1 MITHVL
7 LDIYESVQGEYERL
21 PVRERPDELLWN
33 MVDGLVLDLH
43 MIKHGYASEGYAKHL
58 DRELKRLCADEGV
71 VKRLRELM
79 F

>member
-1 MITHVL
+1 MITHAL
-7 LDIYESVQGEYERL
+7 LDTYESVQGEYERL
-21 PVRERPDELLWN
+21 PLSERPDELLWS

-43 MIKHGYASEGYAKHL
+43 MTKHGYASAGYVKHL
-58 DRELKRLCADEGV
+58 DRELKRLCADESV

>member
-1 MITHVL
+1 MITHAL
-7 LDIYESVQGEYERL
+7 LDMYESVQGEYERL
-21 PVRERPDELLWN
+21 PLTARPDELLWS

-43 MIKHGYASEGYAKHL
+43 MIKHGYASEGYVKHL
-58 DRELKRLCADEGV
+58 DRELKRLCVDESV

>member
-1 MITHVL
+1 MITHAL
-7 LDIYESVQGEYERL
+7 LDTYESVQGEYERL
-21 PVRERPDELLWN
+21 PVRERPDELLWS

-43 MIKHGYASEGYAKHL
+43 MIKHGYASAGYVKHL
-58 DRELKRLCADEGV
+58 DRELKRLCADESV